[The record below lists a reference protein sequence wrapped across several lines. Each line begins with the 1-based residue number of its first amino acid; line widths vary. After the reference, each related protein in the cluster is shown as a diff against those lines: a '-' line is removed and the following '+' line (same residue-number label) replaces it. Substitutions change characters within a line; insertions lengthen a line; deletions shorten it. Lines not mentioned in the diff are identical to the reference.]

1 MGYRKMKHSPKCP
14 YWDKKN
20 QKCKLMDIVEEL
32 SRSNTLLAQAVEAYG
47 AQTTILG
54 PVPGSHG
61 QIEGSSPIPQPPNEL
76 LEGLGKIGSLF
87 HPPPDQKLSHWG
99 EEEEQKEKQEYWEKE
114 LEKMDEKEK
123 K

>member
-1 MGYRKMKHSPKCP
+1 MRPVNLWIVFGVKTSLKIMESRKSGTNLTTS
-14 YWDKKN
+14 WSA
-20 QKCKLMDIVEEL
+20 V
-32 SRSNTLLAQAVEAYG
+32 SSQAAF
-47 AQTTILG
+47 
-54 PVPGSHG
+54 
-61 QIEGSSPIPQPPNEL
+61 PIPQPPNEL